1 MSKLAGSTCLIT
13 GASRGLGARIARAFW
28 EEGASLILVARSEA
42 ALRDVAAGLADRPG
56 QRVELL
62 TADLSDPT
70 APERIV
76 SKARES
82 FDALDVL
89 VNNAAIQG
97 PIGPSWEN
105 DWGQWQTTV
114 QIDLMAPV
122 AMCRLIVPWMA
133 ERRRGKI
140 INLSGGG
147 ATGPRPNFSAYAA
160 SKAALVRFTE
170 ILAAETCDLGIG
182 VNCIAPGAMPTA
194 MLESI
199 LASGPCLAG
208 QREYE
213 SAVNAGRSGTST
225 LDRAA
230 DLCVF
235 LASRESDGITG
246 KLISAVWDPW
256 ERLADHLEDLQSTDV
271 YTLRRIVPED
281 RDLDWGEG

>member
-13 GASRGLGARIARAFW
+13 GASRGLGARIAHAFW
-28 EEGASLILVARSEA
+28 EAGASLILVARSEA
-42 ALRDVAAGLADRPG
+42 SLRDVAAGLADRPG
-56 QRVELL
+56 QRATLVP
-62 TADLSDPT
+62 ADLGDAA

-76 SKARES
+76 SKAREN

-97 PIGPSWEN
+97 PIGPLWEN
-105 DWGQWQTTV
+105 DWGQWQATV

-170 ILAAETCDLGIG
+170 ILAAETRDLGIG

-199 LASGPCLAG
+199 VASGPELAG
-208 QREYE
+208 QREYQLALQA
-213 SAVNAGRSGTST
+213 SQSGTSA

-256 ERLADHLEDLQSTDV
+256 ERLVDHLEDLQGTDV
-271 YTLRRIVPED
+271 YTLRRILPGD
-281 RDLDWGEG
+281 RRLDWCEG